1 MQGINIMKLD
11 KYAMHKYIGVIIM
24 DKDENNNQENKNSGD
39 EIRRI
44 RESTG
49 MNRKEF
55 AEYFGIPYP
64 TITDWELG
72 HRKMPDYLL
81 RLIAYKVEMEK
92 LIKK

>member
-1 MQGINIMKLD
+1 
-11 KYAMHKYIGVIIM
+11 MHKNIGVIVM
-24 DKDENNNQENKNSGD
+24 DKNDNLEKKNQAD

-55 AEYFGIPYP
+55 AAYFGIPYP

-72 HRKMPDYLL
+72 HRKMPDYIL
-81 RLIAYKVEMEK
+81 RLIAYQVAMEK
-92 LIKK
+92 MIKK

>member
-1 MQGINIMKLD
+1 MKLD

>member
-1 MQGINIMKLD
+1 MKLD

-72 HRKMPDYLL
+72 HRKMPVYLL

>member
-1 MQGINIMKLD
+1 MQNINILNLEI
-11 KYAMHKYIGVIIM
+11 YAMHKFVKAIAM
-24 DKDENNNQENKNSGD
+24 DEEEKNTQENNKPAE

-44 RESTG
+44 REGTG

-55 AEYFGIPYP
+55 AAYFGIPYP

-81 RLIAYKVEMEK
+81 RLIKYKVEMEK
-92 LIKK
+92 LTKK